1 MPIFI
6 NEAEIDDD
14 TVFSEMQYHSAETM
28 EQARDAAA
36 QALVV
41 RELLRQ
47 EAVKRG
53 LGKPEDADEALDAA
67 LMALIEKEV
76 SVPPATADY
85 CKNYYDQ
92 NKARFRA
99 SDASNAFLPFELV
112 EDKIRDYLHTRSI
125 REGIR
130 SYVLNL
136 AEGARISGFDLA
148 GSL

>member
-1 MPIFI
+1 MPIFV
-6 NEAEIDDD
+6 NEIEIEDH
-14 TVFSEMQYHSAETM
+14 TVFSEMQYHSGETM

-41 RELLRQ
+41 RELLHQ
-47 EAVKRG
+47 EATKQGISRSG
-53 LGKPEDADEALDAA
+53 DAEEALDAA
-67 LMALIEKEV
+67 LMELIENEV
-76 SVPPATADY
+76 AVPSATADF
-85 CKNYYDQ
+85 CKTYYEQ
-92 NKARFRA
+92 NKERFRT

-136 AEGARISGFDLA
+136 AGNARISGFDLA

>member
-1 MPIFI
+1 MPIFV
-6 NEAEIDDD
+6 NETEIEDD
-14 TVFSEMQYHSAETM
+14 TVFSEMQYHSGDSM

-47 EAVKRG
+47 EAVNRG
-53 LGKPEDADEALDAA
+53 LSRTGDAEEALDAA
-67 LMALIEKEV
+67 LMALIENDV
-76 SVPPATADY
+76 AVPTATVDF
-85 CKNYYDQ
+85 CKTYYDQ
-92 NKARFRA
+92 NKDRFRT

-136 AEGARISGFDLA
+136 AGNARISGFDLA

>member
-1 MPIFI
+1 MPIFV
-6 NEAEIDDD
+6 NETEIDDD
-14 TVFSEMQYHSAETM
+14 TVFSEMQYHSGDTM

-47 EAVKRG
+47 EAIKRG
-53 LGKPEDADEALDAA
+53 LSRPEDAEEALDAA
-67 LMALIEKEV
+67 LMALIEDEV
-76 SVPPATADY
+76 AVPSATADY
-85 CKNYYDQ
+85 CRNYYDQ
-92 NKARFRA
+92 NRERFRT
-99 SDASNAFLPFELV
+99 SDASNAFLPFDMV
-112 EDKIRDYLHTRSI
+112 EDKICDYLHTRSI

-136 AEGARISGFDLA
+136 AGNARISGFDLA